1 MGIIQILIISF
12 AVGLDAFG
20 VAVSLGITGVKTRK
34 SKLLFSL
41 SFGFFQFLFAFLGGF
56 TGEVFTTHV
65 AIIPKV
71 IGGIVIS
78 IVGVLMI
85 KEGFE
90 ERNEKIKIENKLYI
104 ILGISVSIDSLIIG
118 FTLFGTLKSIIL
130 LRYTLIIGIVAFI
143 MTIIAFVL
151 SKYLKNI
158 PIINRYANYIGG
170 VIMFFFGMKMMFS

>member
-1 MGIIQILIISF
+1 MGVIQLLIISF

-20 VAVSLGITGVKTRK
+20 VALSLGITGVNTRK
-34 SKLLFSL
+34 SKFLFSL
-41 SFGFFQFLFAFLGGF
+41 SFGFFQFLFAFFGGF
-56 TGEVFTTHV
+56 TGEVFITYV

-71 IGGIVIS
+71 IGGVIIS

-90 ERNEKIKIENKLYI
+90 EKNEKMKIENKLYF

-118 FTLFGTLKSIIL
+118 FTMFGALKSVML

-143 MTIIAFVL
+143 MTMMAFVL

-170 VIMFFFGMKMMFS
+170 VILFFFGMKMMFI